1 MSGVTVWQWQMV
13 YIAHGV
19 TGQLEGP
26 LAEFC
31 LGPQGGQDRHWQP
44 DSVTVCNKLQQSLS
58 GFELEADGRG
68 DLLFTEKLL

>member
-31 LGPQGGQDRHWQP
+31 LGPQGGQDRHCMSVII
-44 DSVTVCNKLQQSLS
+44 DSYETDLNCSQSK
-58 GFELEADGRG
+58 EN
-68 DLLFTEKLL
+68 